1 MIEFALSMEDF
12 TIIQNALHYYKKV
25 EKRGNF
31 QQYDEKRINALRD
44 KLASQI
50 MDTKAWD

>member
-1 MIEFALSMEDF
+1 MIEFELSMEDF

-31 QQYDEKRINALRD
+31 QQYNEERINDLRD
-44 KLASQI
+44 KLAAQI